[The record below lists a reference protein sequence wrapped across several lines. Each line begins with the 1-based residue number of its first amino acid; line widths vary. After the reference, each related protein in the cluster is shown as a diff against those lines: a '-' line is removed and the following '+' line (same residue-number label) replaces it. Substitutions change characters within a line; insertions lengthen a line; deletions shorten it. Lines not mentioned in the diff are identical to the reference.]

1 MKKKKFSLSDRVIII
16 IIAFLLISSILWS
29 FVMLYNITKNAGENA
44 LKDEQTYMDGVNA
57 NLQSVE
63 EVCSLAQQMVLN
75 NTTIINYI
83 DFVRTGKYYSAVKK
97 IDFYDNELGFLY
109 NMTNIN
115 PYLYQIRLFVDAPIT
130 EKNHVFTE

>member
-83 DFVRTGKYYSAVKK
+83 DFVRTGKDYSAVKK

>member
-29 FVMLYNITKNAGENA
+29 FVMLYNITKNAGKNA

-83 DFVRTGKYYSAVKK
+83 DFVRTGKDYSAVKK
-97 IDFYDNELGFLY
+97 N
-109 NMTNIN
+109 
-115 PYLYQIRLFVDAPIT
+115 
-130 EKNHVFTE
+130 

>member
-16 IIAFLLISSILWS
+16 IIVFLLISSILWS

-44 LKDEQTYMDGVNA
+44 LKDEQTYMDGVKA

-83 DFVRTGKYYSAVKK
+83 DFVRTGKDYSAVKK
-97 IDFYDNELGFLY
+97 LIFMIMNL
-109 NMTNIN
+109 
-115 PYLYQIRLFVDAPIT
+115 
-130 EKNHVFTE
+130 VFFII